1 MFEVFLQ
8 VFRLLGIDTFHI
20 TGIAFKFVNHKNFRL
35 SDENF
40 NKRIGMNNFFYKTIF
55 NV

>member
-1 MFEVFLQ
+1 MFKYFCR
-8 VFRLLGIDTFHI
+8 FLGIDTFHI